1 MQLPARALA
10 AAFLLTAA
18 LAAPRPLLAEE
29 KPAADV
35 SALSVKELLAANL
48 GKRVS
53 LRLSGGEPIEGVVSK
68 VGDQAVLLANLT
80 GRDFYDA
87 WVRLERIEAVV
98 YRAR

>member
-1 MQLPARALA
+1 MLTPARALA

-18 LAAPRPLLAEE
+18 LAAPRPALAEE

-35 SALSVKELLAANL
+35 SVLSVKELLAANL

-53 LRLSGGEPIEGVVSK
+53 VRLTGGEAIEGVVSK
-68 VGDQAVLLANLT
+68 VGDHAALLTSLT

-87 WVRLERIEAVV
+87 WVRLEQIEAVV